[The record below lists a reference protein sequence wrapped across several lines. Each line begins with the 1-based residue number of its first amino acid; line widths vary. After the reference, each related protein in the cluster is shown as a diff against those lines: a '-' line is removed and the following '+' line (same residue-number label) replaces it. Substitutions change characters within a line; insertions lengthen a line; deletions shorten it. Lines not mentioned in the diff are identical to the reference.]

1 MPTILSAANSAALS
15 VLSVNDSDILKT
27 QSRITTGL
35 EVATAS
41 DDPVRYFRALD
52 LTRRASKLSDV
63 VKNIELAATAIKAAD
78 TTMTSMR
85 STLDSLL
92 KTINEAKGTAT
103 GSAGAGAPA
112 TITGRAFA
120 ATSSW
125 GKIGALLGNA
135 TAAEAITLGKSLQ
148 DYVRS
153 KLVFDTNGS
162 AANTGTASADGNL
175 GLAPAAVV
183 GVQITVGG
191 QTLALELDAQSP
203 SGKDLTVGD
212 LVDRLNAELRNSADP
227 GLQSVSAMISND
239 GRLRISSTTNQ
250 NVRVSFATGNASAL
264 NYTNGPA
271 NANFGFIAA
280 DAITGFAGQL
290 NSPYDASMIG
300 TTLNTLQE
308 GDTFSI
314 GTTDKV
320 GNKVSFV
327 FQASA
332 TKVTNG
338 PNAGT
343 TNNPIKFTTVGDLID
358 AINSKFAMLGSGNRI
373 TADAL
378 QIGTST
384 GLRMILADSS
394 SALSIQQIQNVDA
407 TNYSTSTNAEG
418 RQIRTAAANELNTI
432 FGVAAAAI
440 TTSIDPAL
448 TDVYGAGPD
457 SDQVIYSQ
465 RQQLASATIGA
476 TAAAGTAADPKR
488 AAAGEAF
495 KAAMTL
501 IDRMYTES
509 KLTTAGLPNLL
520 NQEQLAVNLG
530 DVNYSVQLSA
540 KLDRTSLGLAPTTL
554 PTFATDID
562 VNNFTATI
570 TSAITTITTQQGILS
585 QSSTALSA
593 YSGFASAMSSINANY
608 ADNLT
613 RADVDAE
620 SNKLKA
626 LQTMQQLAQAVMSIN
641 NTLDANTVRL
651 LY

>member
-35 EVATAS
+35 EVATAA

-63 VKNIELAATAIKAAD
+63 VKNIELATTAIKAAD
-78 TTMTSMR
+78 TAMTSMR

-103 GSAGAGAPA
+103 GASSAGTSA

-120 ATSSW
+120 ATTSI
-125 GKIGALLGNA
+125 GKNGTVLGTA
-135 TAAEAITLGKSLQ
+135 TAAEAITLGKTLQ

-153 KLVFDTNGS
+153 KQIFDTNGT
-162 AANTGTASADGNL
+162 AGNTGTALADGNL
-175 GLAPAAVV
+175 GITPAAYV
-183 GVQITVGG
+183 GVQITVGA
-191 QTLALELDAQSP
+191 QAVTVELNAQNT
-203 SGKDLTVGD
+203 SGKDVTVGD
-212 LVDRLNAELRNSADP
+212 LVDGLNAALKSSADP
-227 GLQSVSAMISND
+227 GLQNVSAMITND
-239 GRLRISSTTNQ
+239 GRLRVSSSTNP
-250 NVRVSFATGNASAL
+250 NIKISFSTGNAPGL
-264 NYTNGPA
+264 NYSTGTTNTA
-271 NANFGFIAA
+271 FGFAPN
-280 DAITGFAGQL
+280 DATAGITTPM
-290 NSPYDASMIG
+290 NSAYDASMIG
-300 TTLNTLQE
+300 TTLNTLQD
-308 GDTFSI
+308 GDTFLI
-314 GTTDKV
+314 GTTDKA
-320 GNKVSFV
+320 GNRVSFV

-332 TKVTNG
+332 TKATNG

-343 TNNPIKFTTVGDLID
+343 SGNPIKFTTVGDLVD
-358 AINSKFAMLGSGNRI
+358 SINSRFSMLGASNRI
-373 TADAL
+373 TADVVTTGSSTAL
-378 QIGTST
+378 R
-384 GLRMILADSS
+384 LALADPSS
-394 SALSIQQIQNVDA
+394 SLSIQQIQNVDA
-407 TNYSTSTNAEG
+407 TNYSTNTNAEG
-418 RQIRTAAANELNTI
+418 RQIRTAAANDLNAI
-432 FGVAAAAI
+432 FGAAAATI
-440 TTSIDPAL
+440 TTSVDSTL
-448 TDVYGAGPD
+448 TDVYGTGPD
-457 SDQVIYSQ
+457 SDKVIYSQ
-465 RQQLASATIGA
+465 RQQLASATIGGTTVAA
-476 TAAAGTAADPKR
+476 TPADPKR

-495 KAAMTL
+495 KAAMAL
-501 IDRMYTES
+501 VDRMYTES

-530 DVNYSVQLSA
+530 DVNYTLQLSA
-540 KLDRTSLGLAPTTL
+540 KLDRSSLGLAPASL
-554 PTFATDID
+554 PTFATDTD
-562 VNNFTATI
+562 VTNFTATI
-570 TSAITTITTQQGILS
+570 TAAIGTITTQQGILS

-593 YSGFASAMSSINANY
+593 YSGFASAMSSLNSTY